1 MNVTE
6 TAPKSSNFSLFLK
19 ALLPYGWILAGTCLA
34 VAASAGMA
42 LSFGHILKTLVD
54 QGFVAESATHLNRA
68 LTMMLMI
75 VAGLALA
82 SFARLTMSGWLAEKI
97 VSDLSARS
105 FGHLLKLDPAFF
117 DRHNSHEMAARISA
131 DAALIQGVVATSMP
145 LVLRNILMLI
155 GGIAMLATTSPRL
168 TLLVLIVLP
177 LVAVPVIV
185 LGRMVR
191 RNARHVQDETG
202 NLGGLLGE
210 SLSGIQTVQSFTY
223 ENALKSRYNEATRN
237 VSRAALRQTLSRSG
251 MVSSVIL
258 ILFSSICVV
267 LWYGAHD
274 VLDGNLSAGNL
285 VSFVFYAGMV
295 ASAFG
300 VLGDMGS
307 ALIRAAAAFER
318 MTAILNVQPNLAD
331 SNFTPDLKGDIAF
344 NAASFAYQEQNI
356 LNGLTLSIPAG
367 TTAALVG
374 ASGEGKTTVF
384 KLLMRLYDVQSGA
397 VTVDGHDV
405 RAINLNTLRQAISY
419 VPQDAILFSG
429 SVRENILVGNPDASD
444 AEMFAAAKASLSH
457 DFIQSL
463 PDGYNTLVGERGMKL
478 SGGQR
483 QRIALARALLKN
495 APVLLLDE
503 ATASLDT
510 ENEQAIQQA
519 LKGQHG
525 KRTMLIIAHRLSTVM
540 EADMIFV
547 MSGGQIVEQGTH
559 ADLVAKRGLYSRMV
573 EAQFLTDE
581 SRARRLHPD
590 IPAGIVH

>member
-1 MNVTE
+1 
-6 TAPKSSNFSLFLK
+6 
-19 ALLPYGWILAGTCLA
+19 
-34 VAASAGMA
+34 
-42 LSFGHILKTLVD
+42 
-54 QGFVAESATHLNRA
+54 
-68 LTMMLMI
+68 
-75 VAGLALA
+75 
-82 SFARLTMSGWLAEKI
+82 AEKI